1 MLTGREGTRRT
12 TILIMINGDIIS
24 PITLIHSS
32 ITTITLIMTIRTPLT
47 SITIND
53 ITTIN
58 RVTQLQNPTIKI
70 TIKLIDNFTLMKA
83 QQDTQLTKGLN
94 GHRNHP
100 KAIGRLAIKCHINQ
114 ENIWESTLEISDK
127 MLQST
132 FGPIETPTWQDTSP
146 TITHNLNLLN
156 PSKSTSSKLNK

>member
-12 TILIMINGDIIS
+12 TILIMINGDI
-24 PITLIHSS
+24 TLIHSS
-32 ITTITLIMTIRTPLT
+32 ITTITLIMTIRTSLT
-47 SITIND
+47 STIKD

-70 TIKLIDNFTLMKA
+70 TIKLIDNITRMKA
-83 QQDTQLTKGLN
+83 QQDTQLTKGVN

-146 TITHNLNLLN
+146 TINHHLDLLN